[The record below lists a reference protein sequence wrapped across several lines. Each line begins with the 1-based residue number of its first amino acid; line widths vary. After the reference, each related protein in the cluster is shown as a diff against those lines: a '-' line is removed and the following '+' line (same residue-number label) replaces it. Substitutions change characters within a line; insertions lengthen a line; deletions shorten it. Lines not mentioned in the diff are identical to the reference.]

1 MKKIKSVISVDK
13 LTLCYL
19 ASSELIV
26 RLNEINELID
36 TDGCFRLVRIPIDEA
51 LFANCFRVLI
61 KIPQENGECGYI
73 EKEFATLKTKS
84 HSKDGKK
91 KNYVWLYIDNWVFYE
106 TFIVAYGNKCNWLS
120 SVDYI
125 ADELKLVFNN
135 ITSMDIAL
143 DSNVNIANKIKR
155 AQFNDDYMVKLNGTF
170 RRDKGEILNN
180 ILYISTGDQIKMRT
194 TSVVVKPLKQNGLSL
209 KVYNKTDE
217 LEKSSKEYIP
227 KWINLNST
235 VYRTEVTLKNEHLK
249 EFYAQ
254 KGESIPNELL
264 LTTLANQN
272 ESQSV
277 LSEMLHYF
285 TDRLLMFNYNPEHK
299 GKGKTLSIF
308 EL

>member
-1 MKKIKSVISVDK
+1 MKKVKSVISVDK
-13 LTLCYL
+13 LTLCYV
-19 ASSELIV
+19 ATSELIV

-36 TDGCFRLVRIPIDEA
+36 SDGCFRLMRIPIDEA

-91 KNYVWLYIDNWVFYE
+91 KNYVWLYVDNWVFYE
-106 TFIVAYGNKCNWLS
+106 TFIVAYGNRCNWLG

-125 ADELKLVFNN
+125 ADELKLIFNN

-143 DSNVNIANKIKR
+143 DSNVNFANKIKR
-155 AQFNDDYMVKLNGTF
+155 AQFCDDYTVKLNGKI
-170 RRDKGEILNN
+170 RRNREEILNN

-235 VYRTEVTLKNEHLK
+235 VYRAEVTLKNEHLK
-249 EFYAQ
+249 EFYAH

-264 LTTLANQN
+264 LAILANQN

-285 TDRLLMFNYNPEHK
+285 TDRLLMFNFNPEHR